1 MIGREDH
8 PYFSSDPRRI
18 AVVLGTNEIASAI
31 AVFLHR
37 AEWGVVLSHDP
48 LPPVIRRR
56 MAFHD
61 ALFDEPVAVDGIEA
75 VRVDGTLDAL
85 TEAMRHERVVVTRLG
100 LSDLLPM
107 APIDVLVDARM
118 QKRMIMPHLRHL
130 ARVTVGVGPG
140 FNAGQSC
147 DLAIETHPDRTGV
160 ILRAGPTEAATG
172 VSRSLGGAGRE
183 RFVYSEAE
191 GTWYTPLEIGRRV
204 YKGVLLGRLDGQE
217 VLAPI
222 DGVLRG
228 LARDGT
234 EVPARVKLIEIDPRA
249 RSADWMRMD
258 ERSRKIAEATLL
270 AVQSAIVHSIDSW
283 TSSIIPFR

>member
-1 MIGREDH
+1 MTGSEDRSH
-8 PYFSSDPRRI
+8 FSSNPRHI

-37 AEWGVVLSHDP
+37 AQCGVVLSHDP

-61 ALFDEPVAVDGIEA
+61 ALFDEPVEVDGIEA

-118 QKRMIMPHLRHL
+118 HKRMIMPHLRHL
-130 ARVTVGVGPG
+130 ARVAVGVGPG
-140 FNAGQSC
+140 FTAGRSC
-147 DLAIETHPDRTGV
+147 DLAIETHPDRTGM
-160 ILRAGPTEAATG
+160 ILRSGPTEAATG
-172 VSRSLGGAGRE
+172 ISRSLGRAGRE
-183 RFVYSEAE
+183 RFVYSEAP
-191 GTWYTPLEIGRRV
+191 GTWHTPLEIGRRV

-217 VLAPI
+217 VLAPM

-234 EVPARVKLIEIDPRA
+234 EVPARVKLIEIDPRGRA
-249 RSADWMRMD
+249 ADWVCMD
-258 ERSRKIAEATLL
+258 ERSCKIAEATLL
-270 AVQSAIVHSIDSW
+270 AVRSAIAHPAGDW
-283 TSSIIPFR
+283 TPTIIPSR